1 MALDP
6 SKNMYLCTK
15 FIRTMNI
22 LSKSSWIFKSLYL
35 GGVFVDMFPDG
46 ITWRSRDKRKQL
58 VLHALAPFAL
68 LCGMLIKCYGVLC
81 NWVWDRRPYRYKL
94 AVVAIAKNESEYIEE
109 WLAFLKVIG
118 VDCVFLFD
126 NDSTDDM
133 KSRIQ
138 TYIQRGFVV
147 YNTIHGINKQRETYT
162 KALKMYGSQCRY
174 MAFIDCDEFLLPT
187 NPTDSV
193 VSLIDQAFA
202 KDRNAGGIG
211 VNWAIYGSSG
221 HKTKTPGLVMER
233 FTYRCKTDFERNVHI
248 KSIIK
253 PACVRLYN
261 HPHYPDYRK
270 GFYGINFESEIIG
283 KWYNYIT
290 EYPSLRINHYYTKSK
305 EEWDKRRSLGKADF
319 GKNDSPYVT
328 DDYFIRCDHNDV
340 KDELALHYVGAV
352 KTIMK
357 KYKQN

>member
-1 MALDP
+1 
-6 SKNMYLCTK
+6 
-15 FIRTMNI
+15 MNI
-22 LSKSSWIFKSLYL
+22 LSKSSIIFKSLYL
-35 GGVFVDMFPDG
+35 GGVFVDLFPDG
-46 ITWRSRDKRKQL
+46 VTWRSRDRRKQL
-58 VLHALAPFAL
+58 FLRGLAPFAL
-68 LCGMLIKCYGVLC
+68 LYGMLIKCYGILC
-81 NWVWDRRPYRYKL
+81 NWLMDRRSYRYKL

-126 NDSTDDM
+126 NDSTDGM

-147 YNTIHGINKQRETYT
+147 YNTISGINKQREAYT

-211 VNWAIYGSSG
+211 VNWAVYGSSG

-233 FTYRCKTDFERNVHI
+233 FTYRCKTDFIGNRHI

-253 PACVRLYN
+253 PACVTTYD
-261 HPHYPDYRK
+261 HPHYPIYRRWT
-270 GFYGINFESEIIG
+270 YGINLKGEIIG
-283 KWYNYIT
+283 SWYNPIT
-290 EYPSLRINHYYTKSK
+290 DYPGLRINHYYTKSW
-305 EEWDKRRSLGKADF
+305 EEWHKRRSLGRAD
-319 GKNDSPYVT
+319 GKNDELIFKT
-328 DDYFIRCDHNDV
+328 DTVFVENDHNDV
-340 KDELALHYVGAV
+340 KDELALHFVDDV
-352 KTIMK
+352 KKIMVEYSPHLMTQEIK
-357 KYKQN
+357 K